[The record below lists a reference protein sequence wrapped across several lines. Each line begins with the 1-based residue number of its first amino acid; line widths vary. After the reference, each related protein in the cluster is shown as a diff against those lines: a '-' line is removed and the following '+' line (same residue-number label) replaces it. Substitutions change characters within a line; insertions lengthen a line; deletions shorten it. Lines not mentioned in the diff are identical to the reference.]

1 MSPIRHHSHSAT
13 TLQIGLLLFD
23 EVELLDF
30 AGPYE
35 VFTTATRMH
44 ARLYG
49 DPAGP
54 AASHTPDTPPHFQ
67 VVNIAA
73 RRAPVRARAGLL
85 LQPDADFSD
94 APPLDV
100 LIVPGGVVD
109 GARADAATLGWIA
122 RAGAAARLVASVCT
136 GAFLLADAGLLPAGA
151 RCTTHWEDLD
161 ELRRAHPQLQVL
173 GDPAGG
179 GPRWVWHGDDVTA
192 GAAAGAAPPVV
203 SSAGIS
209 AGMDLALH
217 LVERLAGRPLA
228 ERTARQMDYRWLDQP

>member
-1 MSPIRHHSHSAT
+1 MNPSSPTSDHTAAA
-13 TLQIGLLLFD
+13 LQIGLLLFD

-49 DPAGP
+49 DPAAPG
-54 AASHTPDTPPHFQ
+54 TPPRFQ

-85 LQPDADFSD
+85 LQPDADFGD

-161 ELRRAHPQLQVL
+161 DLRRAHPQLQVL
-173 GDPAGG
+173 GEPSGG
-179 GPRWVWHGDDVTA
+179 VPRWVWHGDDVTA
-192 GAAAGAAPPVV
+192 DAAAGAAPPVV

-217 LVERLAGRPLA
+217 LVERLAGRSLA
-228 ERTARQMDYRWLDQP
+228 ERTARQMDYRWLDTP